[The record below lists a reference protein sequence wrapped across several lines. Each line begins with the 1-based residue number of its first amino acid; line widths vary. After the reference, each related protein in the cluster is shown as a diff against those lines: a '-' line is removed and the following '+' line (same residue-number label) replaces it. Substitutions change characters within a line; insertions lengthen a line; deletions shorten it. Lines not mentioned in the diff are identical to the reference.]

1 MWPDD
6 TGRRYSVKAFFALV
20 FYLAMP
26 IVVIWMIMETY
37 PELSRDKYEAMMWAI
52 VPFAILMVIISQLS
66 IRFPKGD
73 KRRLFLNLAYVATA
87 MLWLMAFLGGSMVL
101 TQNWGAYEFSLHLEK
116 YVALILAV
124 TIFNCFYYFMEWK
137 VYSDIENKTK
147 AKTTPN
153 SPELEVY
160 DETIAEAA

>member
-6 TGRRYSVKAFFALV
+6 TGRRYSVKALFALV
-20 FYLAMP
+20 FYLLMP
-26 IVVIWMIMETY
+26 LVVIWMIMETY

-124 TIFNCFYYFMEWK
+124 TIFNCIYYFMEWRA
-137 VYSDIENKTK
+137 YANITDE
-147 AKTTPN
+147 AETTQ
-153 SPELEVY
+153 
-160 DETIAEAA
+160 TA